1 MKKRRREPIVSK
13 KQRTLARRERK
24 RMNWILGGTLA
35 VAAVVIGLLLFGYID
50 YRYLQGRRPIATVN
64 EEEISTSVFRAR
76 VRLLQMDLAYRINS
90 QLELASYFA
99 DSPELAASFQQQ
111 VDQMIAQYNS
121 PVYMGQSALQ
131 QLIEEALMRQEL
143 VDRGLT
149 FDETEVDRLVA
160 ELFGY
165 YPEGTPTARPT
176 ATADPTALAE
186 IEPSPTPTEG
196 PTETPAPTSTPY
208 TEEAF
213 QENYQAYLETLTES
227 GVNEEDFRAQYRGIL
242 LREFLT
248 DEMQKDVPREA
259 DQVWLRHI
267 LVEDEATAEE
277 VLLRLEQGEPWADL
291 AAELSQDLY
300 TSEQGGDLGWMTM
313 QDLMD
318 QFGSEL
324 AELAFDTPVG
334 EIFGPVETA
343 QGWELVEVLG
353 HEVRELDDEAYRLL
367 VEDTFSRWLESEHT
381 VSDIIVEDDWL
392 QRVPEPP
399 G

>member
-24 RMNWILGGTLA
+24 QMNWILGGTLA
-35 VAAVVIGLLLFGYID
+35 VAAIIIGLLLFGYID

-64 EEEISTSVFRAR
+64 GEEISTSVFRSR

-90 QLELASYFA
+90 QLELVSYFV
-99 DSPELAASFQQQ
+99 DNPELAASFQQQ
-111 VDQMIAQYNS
+111 ADQMIAQYNS

-149 FDETEVDRLVA
+149 FDEAEVDRLVA

-176 ATADPTALAE
+176 STADPTALAQ

-196 PTETPAPTSTPY
+196 PTGTPAPTSTPY
-208 TEEAF
+208 TEQAF
-213 QENYQAYLETLTES
+213 QENYQAYLESISES
-227 GVNEEDFRAQYRGIL
+227 GINEADFRAQYRGIL

-248 DEMQKDVPREA
+248 DEMQKDVPQEL
-259 DQVWLRHI
+259 DQVWLQHI
-267 LVEDEATAEE
+267 MVEDEATAEE
-277 VLLRLEQGEPWADL
+277 VLLRLEQGEPWAVL
-291 AAELSQDLY
+291 AAALSQDPY

-318 QFGSEL
+318 RFGSEL

-353 HEVRELDDEAYRLL
+353 HEVRQLDDEAYKLL
-367 VEDTFSRWLESEHT
+367 VEDTFSRWLESEHAM
-381 VSDIIVEDDWL
+381 SEIIVEEDWL

>member
-1 MKKRRREPIVSK
+1 
-13 KQRTLARRERK
+13 
-24 RMNWILGGTLA
+24 
-35 VAAVVIGLLLFGYID
+35 
-50 YRYLQGRRPIATVN
+50 
-64 EEEISTSVFRAR
+64 
-76 VRLLQMDLAYRINS
+76 MDLAYRINS
-90 QLELASYFA
+90 QLEFVSYFA
-99 DSPELAASFQQQ
+99 DNPELAASFQQQ

-176 ATADPTALAE
+176 STADPTALAE

-196 PTETPAPTSTPY
+196 PTGTPAPTSTPY
-208 TEEAF
+208 TEQAF
-213 QENYQAYLETLTES
+213 QENYQAYLESISES
-227 GVNEEDFRAQYRGIL
+227 GINEEDFRAQYRGIL

-248 DEMQKDVPREA
+248 DEMQKEVPQEL

-267 LVEDEATAEE
+267 LAEDEATAEE
-277 VLLRLEQGEPWADL
+277 VLQRLEQGEPWEVL
-291 AAELSQDLY
+291 AAALSQDLY
-300 TSEQGGDLGWMTM
+300 SSEQGGDLGWMTM

-318 QFGSEL
+318 QLGSEL

-343 QGWELVEVLG
+343 EGWELVEVLG
-353 HEVRELDDEAYRLL
+353 HEVRQLDDGAYRLL
-367 VEDTFSRWLESEHT
+367 VEDTFSRWLESEQAM
-381 VSDIIVEDDWL
+381 SEIIVEEDWL
-392 QRVPEPP
+392 QRVPAPP